1 MYSSKLNSYILPK
14 LQGDQKKM
22 TKLIFLFLQYIVIIG
37 YSKQRENLRYE
48 NIDILMFKN
57 YIILT
62 VSKNSNW
69 KHV

>member
-62 VSKNSNW
+62 VSKNSN
-69 KHV
+69 